1 MINLSNS
8 LKTIVFVLLEI
19 KLNLVYEL

>member
-1 MINLSNS
+1 MINFSNS
-8 LKTIVFVLLEI
+8 FKTIVFVLLEI